1 MRTRARPSSALVA
14 DNIIIF
20 PKLLQLCVKFY
31 YRFTGRSY
39 TSRYLLGISTCAH
52 NKVRM
57 GRPMLRAVRLCAPQV
72 PADAQPQPQL
82 VVGSANKFN
91 FNLQP
96 ATADHIALWP
106 HWRLP
111 RAEGLLSL
119 WPTPAAPRSSASG
132 LPSSHLE
139 CSQVIRRTSARS
151 RPVSAIM
158 ATNFPL
164 LTNSTKPL
172 ENASGGAR
180 RSAQLKMATGD
191 TVRV

>member
-14 DNIIIF
+14 DNILIF
-20 PKLLQLCVKFY
+20 PKLLQLCVKIY

-106 HWRLP
+106 HWRPP

-119 WPTPAAPRSSASG
+119 WPTPAAPRTSASG

-151 RPVSAIM
+151 AVSAIM

-172 ENASGGAR
+172 ENATAGPDGQR
-180 RSAQLKMATGD
+180 N
-191 TVRV
+191 